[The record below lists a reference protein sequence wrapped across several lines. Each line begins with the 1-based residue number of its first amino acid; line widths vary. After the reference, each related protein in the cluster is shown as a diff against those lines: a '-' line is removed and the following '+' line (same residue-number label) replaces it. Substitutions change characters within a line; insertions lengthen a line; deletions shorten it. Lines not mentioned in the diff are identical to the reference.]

1 MPQLAAADHPKDLA
15 SALTP
20 LVSALSGKTPQ
31 FEITGQVVVPIDG
44 KPQPIEIRMLRY
56 DDESFDFAL
65 THAEYAIEIRRR
77 ADVTAMALPIHKTVI
92 IGRGEVDATNSLK
105 PLAIADRLVSKS

>member
-1 MPQLAAADHPKDLA
+1 M
-15 SALTP
+15 
-20 LVSALSGKTPQ
+20 PQ

-56 DDESFDFAL
+56 YDESFDFAL

-105 PLAIADRLVSKS
+105 PLAIADRLVSKSSSLGTV